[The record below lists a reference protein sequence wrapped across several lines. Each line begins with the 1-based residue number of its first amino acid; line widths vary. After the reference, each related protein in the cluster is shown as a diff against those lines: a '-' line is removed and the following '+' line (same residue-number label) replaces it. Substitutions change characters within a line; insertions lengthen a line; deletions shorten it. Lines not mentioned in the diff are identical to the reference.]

1 RNRGRSSD
9 RPRLPASR
17 RARHHSRP
25 VLVFAESR
33 LDHVFLRMDARHAA
47 APALRPTDVL
57 RLEISVASVARKSGD
72 HGAGKSLAAA
82 GEPRMT
88 LPFIVF
94 FVCAFLAVL
103 GALTLILAR
112 EPIHSAL
119 ALILVMAALAV
130 LYLLLGAEFIA
141 AVQMIVYAGAIMVL
155 FVFVI
160 MLLNAGIEERTDFS
174 KLAKY
179 AGLPLGMF
187 LILFLGHWMA
197 HSFIGQQIDN
207 GAGGTNA
214 SVSTREL
221 SAQLFQKYL

>member
-1 RNRGRSSD
+1 MS
-9 RPRLPASR
+9 
-17 RARHHSRP
+17 
-25 VLVFAESR
+25 
-33 LDHVFLRMDARHAA
+33 
-47 APALRPTDVL
+47 
-57 RLEISVASVARKSGD
+57 
-72 HGAGKSLAAA
+72 
-82 GEPRMT
+82 

-94 FVCAFLAVL
+94 FVCAFLAVV

-119 ALILVMAALAV
+119 ALILVMVSLAV

-141 AVQMIVYAGAIMVL
+141 AVQVIVYAGAIMVL

-187 LILFLGHWMA
+187 LILFLAHWMF
-197 HSFIGQQIDN
+197 HSLIGQQIAN
-207 GAGGTNA
+207 GSFA
-214 SVSTREL
+214 SSTSISTEALSKMLFREY
-221 SAQLFQKYL
+221 LFPFEATSILILIAILGALVLAKKDE